1 MYCVQLMPIGK
12 VLNLGHVRQRCIFIQ
27 SLVRAFFLLAKMGKS
42 VPVLDG
48 RLPLG
53 VKVNRG
59 KDRCVCLLNFAE
71 GVQQTVLGGQ

>member
-42 VPVLDG
+42 VPVLDA
-48 RLPLG
+48 RMPLG
-53 VKVNRG
+53 VKGNRG
-59 KDRCVCLLNFAE
+59 KESCVFLVKLAE